1 MSKAELREQ
10 IAKQVYLPL
19 CGIPDEIDSEWLTC
33 GENMQQNCRAIA
45 AQILSLIKQ
54 AGYVKLPPDSAIVTG
69 IHHLNEI
76 KDE

>member
-1 MSKAELREQ
+1 MNKVELRER

-19 CGIPDEIDSEWLTC
+19 CGIPDEIDSEWLSC

-45 AQILSLIKQ
+45 DDILKLVEE